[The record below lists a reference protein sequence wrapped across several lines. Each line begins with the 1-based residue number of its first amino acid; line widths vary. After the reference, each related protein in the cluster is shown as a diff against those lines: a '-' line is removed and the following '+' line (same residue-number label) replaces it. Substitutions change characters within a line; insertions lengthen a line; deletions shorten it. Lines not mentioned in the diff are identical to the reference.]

1 MGWGGGI
8 PLIENAEHISTGLI
22 LSVELQNTK
31 LPFHL
36 FFLTRLLPDSR
47 FSKSDKTKLKDGL
60 ARVFS
65 EILDV

>member
-8 PLIENAEHISTGLI
+8 PLIENAEHISTVLI

-36 FFLTRLLPDSR
+36 FIFDEITPK
-47 FSKSDKTKLKDGL
+47 FKILK
-60 ARVFS
+60 
-65 EILDV
+65 I